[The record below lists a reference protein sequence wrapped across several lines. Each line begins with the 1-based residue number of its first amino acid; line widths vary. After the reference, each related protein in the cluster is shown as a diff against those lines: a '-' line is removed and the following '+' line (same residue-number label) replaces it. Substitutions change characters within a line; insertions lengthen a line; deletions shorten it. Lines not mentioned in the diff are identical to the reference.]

1 MNPTDDFANSPFS
14 NMNNDAAGS
23 PSGVASEI
31 FQNIQ
36 DTTEISNRE
45 NPDFDF
51 VLDIPVNLTVELGK
65 TRIAIND
72 LLKLSPGSVLELDGH
87 AGSPLNILINGCL
100 IATGE
105 VVVVNEKYGIRVT
118 DIKSPSERVVKNG

>member
-1 MNPTDDFANSPFS
+1 MNQIDDLANSPFS
-14 NMNNDAAGS
+14 TVNNS
-23 PSGVASEI
+23 PDSLATHSSEI

-36 DTTEISNRE
+36 DSNEISNKQ

-51 VLDIPVNLTVELGK
+51 VMDIPVNLTVELGK

-72 LLKLSPGSVLELDGH
+72 LLKLSPGSVLELDGY

-118 DIKSPSERVVKNG
+118 DIKSPTERVIKNS